1 MFQKKNVLYEDHT
14 ANNSATKQ
22 FLYATIVT
30 SLIYLLFV
38 TFSLVFPKLLCSST
52 KANLLENN
60 SLLFF
65 LSSVF
70 ISKFGFYQTFCLN
83 SMTLCAFFNTNL

>member
-38 TFSLVFPKLLCSST
+38 TFSLVFPKT
-52 KANLLENN
+52 
-60 SLLFF
+60 SL
-65 LSSVF
+65 F
-70 ISKFGFYQTFCLN
+70 INYGKPFGK
-83 SMTLCAFFNTNL
+83 